1 MRRWA
6 GGTDARKETV
16 TEKGRTMTTDVLNHV
31 PPTREWQELDATR
44 ASQGGRPLP
53 TAAHV
58 MTRAPRTIDSQASLF
73 SAWGQLHGEHNRHL
87 VVIDAGVR
95 PIGVL
100 DDRDIALEWPPG
112 PLAAHHLPVYKL
124 LRFRTRPRVR
134 AEDDVAEVAATMLG
148 AREDALPVVDEDGRL
163 LGLITVW
170 HCLEILTGARACD
183 RQGYVALE
191 SAPLGSR
198 EPG

>member
-1 MRRWA
+1 M
-6 GGTDARKETV
+6 
-16 TEKGRTMTTDVLNHV
+16 MTDVV
-31 PPTREWQELDATR
+31 DRVSETQEWLEPEDTKAG
-44 ASQGGRPLP
+44 QGGPPLP

-58 MTRAPRTIDSQASLF
+58 MTRGPRTIDSRASLF

-87 VVIDAGVR
+87 VVIDDGVR

-100 DDRDIALEWPPG
+100 DERDIALEWPPG
-112 PLAAHHLPVYKL
+112 PLGAHHLPVRKL

-134 AEDDVAEVAATMLG
+134 AEDDVATVAATMLG

-163 LGLITVW
+163 LGLVTVW
-170 HCLEILTGARACD
+170 HCLELLAGARGCD
-183 RQGYVALE
+183 RQGRLNLE

-198 EPG
+198 EPD